1 IFAFFKDFIKSR
13 STESILCLLRVV
25 TVVCAIYYILP
36 IGSRSAQTAAY
47 SKVFIAAAATNALRA
62 HQRVGAIQ
70 FSREFLGRI
79 LVEDSC
85 HYLLYSLFFLT
96 VSPVTMALVPVF
108 LYALLN
114 ACSFIVQLFNAIG
127 NGSNA
132 AIRKI
137 AELTNANTQNM
148 LNVIACSEILVMP
161 ILVVMIFAGKASIFH
176 PFVYYRFLTLRYLS
190 RRNAS
195 TRMAFYHLRVFLEK
209 TVSSPSCP
217 QIIRLIVHNL
227 IAFTCRLCPTVN

>member
-1 IFAFFKDFIKSR
+1 
-13 STESILCLLRVV
+13 
-25 TVVCAIYYILP
+25 
-36 IGSRSAQTAAY
+36 
-47 SKVFIAAAATNALRA
+47 
-62 HQRVGAIQ
+62 
-70 FSREFLGRI
+70 
-79 LVEDSC
+79 
-85 HYLLYSLFFLT
+85 
-96 VSPVTMALVPVF
+96 MALVPVF

-161 ILVVMIFAGKASIFH
+161 ILVVMIFAYVFTISVGLNIYFSFIFSIISMKVITFISMKVVCFSGKASIFH

-195 TRMAFYHLRVFLEK
+195 TRYIFPLILIQMFLIGFSIK
-209 TVSSPSCP
+209 
-217 QIIRLIVHNL
+217 
-227 IAFTCRLCPTVN
+227 